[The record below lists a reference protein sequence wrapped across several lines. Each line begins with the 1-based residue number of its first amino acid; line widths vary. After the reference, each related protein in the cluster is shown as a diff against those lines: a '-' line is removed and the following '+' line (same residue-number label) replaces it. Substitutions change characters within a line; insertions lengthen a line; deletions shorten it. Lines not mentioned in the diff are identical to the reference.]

1 MKIETIWKYLR
12 INDIERTYYFIIEL
26 FVNLLVT
33 SLRDFVF
40 YHITVISFSSCYFIK
55 LLSYYCCRIIIF
67 FLNIK

>member
-33 SLRDFVF
+33 SLLVNCEFHEEVD
-40 YHITVISFSSCYFIK
+40 
-55 LLSYYCCRIIIF
+55 LLC
-67 FLNIK
+67 